1 MNLKSNNTKSWFF
14 EKKNKTDIN
23 TSQGDQEA
31 KLKTQVNIWNDEI
44 LTDTLQR
51 VTEII
56 RSYVSNFMPKY
67 STTSTKWTNS

>member
-31 KLKTQVNIWNDEI
+31 KLKTQVNI
-44 LTDTLQR
+44 
-51 VTEII
+51 
-56 RSYVSNFMPKY
+56 
-67 STTSTKWTNS
+67 